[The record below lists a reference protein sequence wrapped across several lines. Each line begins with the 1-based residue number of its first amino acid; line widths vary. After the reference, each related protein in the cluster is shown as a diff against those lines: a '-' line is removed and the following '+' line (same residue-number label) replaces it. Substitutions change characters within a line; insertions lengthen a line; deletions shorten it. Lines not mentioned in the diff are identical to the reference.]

1 VRVALV
7 PFPILGH
14 LVPVYA
20 IAEALA
26 ERGHQVFIFALRDD
40 FDAVRAAGAAPIE
53 APAEVFR
60 GVFNTTS
67 EAAKIPLMENG
78 VRTVSPAL
86 LRAFRDLG
94 VDLVVVDVAYYP
106 GALAA
111 ERSGL
116 PWASLAISPFT
127 LSEALHRSPSV
138 RDFDTDA
145 LRAELGLPPTA
156 RDRLDQSVSP
166 HLHLL
171 AWPAEFDVAQ
181 APQQSRHVGPLHWS
195 APERAPA
202 WLDELRADRP
212 TVLVT
217 TTSAHFEHADDLFH
231 DYVDRSIEA
240 LNDLPVN
247 GIVTVLKGES
257 WPRVRPRDHVRVVRF
272 ASHQACL
279 ERSAV
284 AVTHGGWGIITRAM
298 TLGVPLAI
306 VPCLYDQPTNAAMC
320 ERRGV
325 ALTFDARAL
334 RTDALRDGV
343 TALLDPAAPQRQRM
357 QELAASFPSGRPA
370 GRAADH
376 IEHLAL
382 NLAD

>member
-1 VRVALV
+1 V
-7 PFPILGH
+7 F
-14 LVPVYA
+14 VYA
-20 IAEALA
+20 Q
-26 ERGHQVFIFALRDD
+26 RGD
-40 FDAVRAAGAAPIE
+40 FDAVRAARAVPIE
-53 APAEVFR
+53 APAHLFRDVFS
-60 GVFNTTS
+60 TTS

-78 VRTVSPAL
+78 VRSTSPVL
-86 LRAFRDLG
+86 VRAFRELG
-94 VDLVVVDVAYYP
+94 VDLVVTDAAYYP

-116 PWASLAISPFT
+116 PWATLAISPFT
-127 LSEALHRSPSV
+127 LSDDLHRSPSV
-138 RDFDTDA
+138 RDFDTRA
-145 LRAELGLPPTA
+145 LRAELGLPPTE

-166 HLHLL
+166 RLHLL
-171 AWPAEFDVAQ
+171 AWPAEFDVGP
-181 APQQSRHVGPLHWS
+181 APKQCRHVGPLHWS
-195 APERAPA
+195 ARAEAAPA
-202 WLDELRADRP
+202 WLEELRADRP

-217 TTSAHFEHADDLFH
+217 TTSAHFEHADELFH
-231 DYVDRSIEA
+231 NYVDRSIEA

-247 GIVTVLKGES
+247 GIVTVLKGED

-272 ASHQACL
+272 APHQACL

-334 RTDALRDGV
+334 RAEALRDGV
-343 TALLDPAAPQRQRM
+343 AALIDPASPQRQQM
-357 QELAASFPSGRPA
+357 QALAASFPPGSPA

-382 NLAD
+382 NLAA